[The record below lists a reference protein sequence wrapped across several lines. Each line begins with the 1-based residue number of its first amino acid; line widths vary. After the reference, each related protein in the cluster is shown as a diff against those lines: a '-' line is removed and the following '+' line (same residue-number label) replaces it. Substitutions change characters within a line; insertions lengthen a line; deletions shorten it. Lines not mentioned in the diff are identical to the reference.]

1 MPEDEFDTHLELC
14 YSWWYN
20 TGMIPIMFTIDKNKT
35 PNLTIELANTLRRA
49 IQQGKYSPGQMIP
62 SERELSD
69 ESDLSRTTVRRAIQ
83 LLVDEGV
90 LYRVPGSG
98 TYVGQE
104 SLNQGVHE
112 MLGVIVPTL
121 ANPYYAALTDAI
133 EQEANLRGYQVL
145 VGQSDF
151 TKTNEANYL
160 LRYADNPAVKGALV
174 VPNVQRLSVDA
185 YQYMI
190 ANNTPFIFVSRSTD
204 EVEADIVVPDRKRG
218 ARDMVKY
225 LVELGHRQI
234 AYIRGIPPYSD
245 SHFEGYRQALREANI
260 QEDPD
265 LIISLEADQEEA
277 GRKGIKLLLD
287 RATTF
292 SAIFA
297 RNDITANGAM
307 QELKKLGLRIPD
319 DVSVAGVDNIAFSAH
334 LEPPLTTIDTNML
347 ELGRLAVDFLL
358 DRVEGQYAGPP
369 RRVTI
374 AQCLIKRASCGL
386 PREGDLDIPVAT
398 GSRKNYI
405 D

>member
-1 MPEDEFDTHLELC
+1 
-14 YSWWYN
+14 
-20 TGMIPIMFTIDKNKT
+20 MIPIMFTIDKNKT
-35 PNLTIELANTLRRA
+35 PNLTIELAHALRRA
-49 IQQGKYSPGQMIP
+49 IQRGKYSPGQMIP

-69 ESDLSRTTVRRAIQ
+69 ESGLSRTTVRRAIQ

-104 SLNQGVHE
+104 RLNQGVHE

-185 YQYMI
+185 YRYMI

-225 LVELGHRQI
+225 LIELGHRKI
-234 AYIRGIPPYSD
+234 GYIRGIPPYSD
-245 SHFEGYRQALREANI
+245 SHFEGYRQALREADI

-265 LIISLEADQEEA
+265 LIISLESDQEEA
-277 GRKGIKLLLD
+277 GRKGIELLLD
-287 RATTF
+287 RGTTF

-307 QELKKLGLRIPD
+307 QELKKVGLRIPD

-374 AQCLIKRASCGL
+374 AQSLIKRASCGS
-386 PREGDLDIPVAT
+386 PREGELDIPMAT